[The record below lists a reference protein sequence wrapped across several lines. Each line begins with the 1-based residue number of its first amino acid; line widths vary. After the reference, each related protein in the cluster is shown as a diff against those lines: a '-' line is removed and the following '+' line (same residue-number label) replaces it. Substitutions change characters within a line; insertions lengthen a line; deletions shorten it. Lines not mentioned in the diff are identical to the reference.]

1 MMEGLQ
7 RHVAAAHRLR
17 LPGRY
22 TPLQF
27 ADAPVGFVL
36 PDVAGHLTALGASSI
51 GGAITLPNQAALA
64 EAESALARA
73 GRFRPRGELFD
84 VRAAP
89 GGPVL
94 AHLDRGAL
102 PVLGIAAEGVHVNGL
117 VQTPHGLHLW
127 VGKRAATKPLDPG
140 KLDHI
145 VAGGI
150 SAGMNA
156 TETLVKEAAEEAG
169 IPADV
174 ARQAKLAGIV
184 TYAIERHEGLRRDH
198 LHCFDLVLPADF
210 HPIPRDGEVESFS
223 LIPVQDVLKRVAD
236 TDDFKFNVNL
246 VLIDLFIRLGL
257 VREGSLPPAGGAL
270 PLHPIGAWGPKPPS

>member
-1 MMEGLQ
+1 M
-7 RHVAAAHRLR
+7 
-17 LPGRY
+17 LPG
-22 TPLQF
+22 
-27 ADAPVGFVL
+27 
-36 PDVAGHLTALGASSI
+36 VAGHLTALGASHI
-51 GGAITLPNQAALA
+51 DGAITLPNRAALA

-73 GRFRPRGELFD
+73 GLFRARGELFD
-84 VRAAP
+84 VRAVP

-94 AHLDRGAL
+94 AKLDRGAL

-117 VQTPHGLHLW
+117 VQTAHGLHLW
-127 VGKRAATKPLDPG
+127 VAKRAATKALDPG

-156 TETLVKEAAEEAG
+156 AETLAKEAAEEAG
-169 IPADV
+169 IPSAV
-174 ARQAKLAGIV
+174 ACQARFASIV
-184 TYAIERHEGLRRDH
+184 TYAMERPEGLRRDH
-198 LHCFDLVLPADF
+198 LHCYDLVLPPDF
-210 HPIPRDGEVESFS
+210 HPTPRDGEVESFS
-223 LIPVQDVLKRVAD
+223 LMPVHDVLKRIAD
-236 TDDFKFNVNL
+236 SDDFKFNVNL